1 MEPKKVG
8 DSVTVMP
15 VRMLPQD
22 ANPAGFVHG
31 GAILKQVDLVGGI
44 VAMRH
49 CRSAVVT
56 VSIDRMDFLTPAH
69 VGEVMVFKGS
79 VNYAGSTSIEVG
91 VRVEAE
97 DLMTG
102 AIRHA
107 GSAYLTFVAMDA
119 DRRPTAVPP
128 LVLETPAERRRHAE
142 ALTRRETRL
151 VERRREKAGQDQ
163 ARSEEK
169 PAGHG

>member
-1 MEPKKVG
+1 MEPKKIS
-8 DSVTVMP
+8 DSATVMP

-22 ANPAGFVHG
+22 TNPAGFVHG
-31 GAILKQVDLVGGI
+31 GVILKQIDLVGAI

-56 VSIDRMDFLTPAH
+56 VSIDRMDFLAPAH

-79 VNYAGSTSIEVG
+79 VNHAGSTSMEVG

-102 AIRHA
+102 ETRHA
-107 GSAYLTFVAMDA
+107 GSAYLTFVAMGK
-119 DRRPTAVPP
+119 DRKPCGVPP
-128 LVLETPAERRRHAE
+128 LVLETPTEKRRNAE
-142 ALTRRETRL
+142 AQTRRETRL
-151 VERRREKAGQDQ
+151 AERKREKAGQAEAGQ
-163 ARSEEK
+163 
-169 PAGHG
+169 PAKADI